1 MVDKDAEGGTL
12 YERVGKDRIY
22 PGRRSYGDTLQLYEL
37 SYTRQYIVGIL
48 GDEDSPYTFTD
59 QDEARDWVAA
69 QLGMDT
75 SLRGRVQV
83 VDTIGNLP
91 GQARVALDW
100 GDVDLYQFVTGV
112 YNDPAED
119 RLPKKLPVVRRVFKQ
134 RMIEKCGKPDRHGN
148 RCLRAAVRPGGR
160 CEIHEPKTS
169 DAAKPAGF

>member
-1 MVDKDAEGGTL
+1 M
-12 YERVGKDRIY
+12 
-22 PGRRSYGDTLQLYEL
+22 
-37 SYTRQYIVGIL
+37 GIL
-48 GDEDSPYTFTD
+48 DDEDSPYTFTD
-59 QDEARDWVAA
+59 QGEARDWVAA

-75 SLRGRVQV
+75 SLRGMVQV

-134 RMIEKCGKPDRHGN
+134 RMMRSAASPTTTVTAACGQPCVQAGVVKSTS
-148 RCLRAAVRPGGR
+148 
-160 CEIHEPKTS
+160 PKQAMRRS
-169 DAAKPAGF
+169 RQVSKPADKGSKRNE